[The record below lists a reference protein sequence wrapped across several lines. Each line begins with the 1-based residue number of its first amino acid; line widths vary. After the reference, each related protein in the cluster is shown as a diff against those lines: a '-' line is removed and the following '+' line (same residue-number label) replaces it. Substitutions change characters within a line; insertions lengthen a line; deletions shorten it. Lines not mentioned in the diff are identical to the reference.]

1 MGRKETK
8 DKGRKEGKEDSR
20 RDGSKQG
27 RKERTIGQSTK
38 IVTHKTMGNS
48 KFSQYNFKS
57 KWPQL
62 TEEKPQVN
70 QQC

>member
-27 RKERTIGQSTK
+27 RKERR
-38 IVTHKTMGNS
+38 ND
-48 KFSQYNFKS
+48 
-57 KWPQL
+57 WPWGF
-62 TEEKPQVN
+62 EA
-70 QQC
+70 CY